1 MDLSNLEVEINP
13 DYTMMKKI
21 NKNIYL
27 SQEQMDILDSFNVDY
42 KNCSSLNEII
52 NELEIILDETD
63 DDIIANL
70 LDILSERNYYENY
83 KK

>member
-13 DYTMMKKI
+13 EYTMMKKV

-27 SQEQMDILDSFNVDY
+27 SQEQMDILDNYNINY
-42 KNCSSLNEII
+42 KNCSSLSEII
-52 NELEIILDETD
+52 NQLEEIYEDTE
-63 DDIIANL
+63 DDIISNL
-70 LDILSERNYYENY
+70 LDILEERNYYQNY